1 MTAKIELLLDRLK
14 MADTHHDLQKLVELL
29 RDIYDVEHAVYHA
42 INGAGDQFAALTYD
56 AIWEPRYREMGYVAT
71 DPVVR
76 GALRQFHPLEWKQL
90 DWSGK
95 AERRLFAEAVEA
107 GIGNQGYSIPIRGPN
122 GQFALFTINQTTSD
136 EKWARHIREISRDM
150 LLAGHFIHHQAMAIL
165 SPEDITSGRDLSP
178 RERDALTLLGV
189 GHSRGQVADRLQI
202 SEHTL
207 RVYIDT
213 ARHKLGALNTTHA
226 VALAFKQGKILI

>member
-1 MTAKIELLLDRLK
+1 MTTKIEALLDRIK
-14 MADTHHDLQKLVELL
+14 SVGTHTDLQSLIEHI
-29 RDIYDVEHAVYHA
+29 RDVYDVEHAVYHA
-42 INGAGDQFAALTYD
+42 VNGAGDQFAALTYN
-56 AIWEPRYREMGYVAT
+56 AIWEPRYREMGYVQA

-76 GALRQFHPLEWKQL
+76 GALRQFHPLDWKHL

-95 AERRLFAEAVEA
+95 LERRLFAEAVDA
-107 GIGNQGYSIPIRGPN
+107 GVGNQGYSIPIRGPN
-122 GQFALFTINQTTSD
+122 GQFALFTVNQSSSD
-136 EKWARHIREISRDM
+136 DRWARFTKERARD
-150 LLAGHFIHHQAMAIL
+150 LLLLSHYVHHRAMTVVE
-165 SPEDITSGRDLSP
+165 PDDMTSGRELSP
-178 RERDALTLLGV
+178 RERDALSLLGV
-189 GHSRGQVADRLQI
+189 GHSRGQVADRLKI